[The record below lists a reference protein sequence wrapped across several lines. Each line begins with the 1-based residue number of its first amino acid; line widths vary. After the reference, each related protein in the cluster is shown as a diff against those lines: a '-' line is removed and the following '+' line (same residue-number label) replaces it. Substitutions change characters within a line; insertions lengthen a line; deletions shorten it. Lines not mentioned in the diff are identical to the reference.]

1 MKAEYAP
8 FKVQEV
14 VDLLGRFHTHLGPYL
29 IIGARM
35 AEIAIER
42 LGFDPFKMKAIVYTG
57 ITPPLSCM
65 IDGIQFISG
74 CTLGKGN
81 IQVEDG
87 GIPEAKFIKDDKT
100 ILFRLLKHPD
110 LKGLETKEV
119 RQVALEYA
127 EMPIEDFLEILE

>member
-42 LGFDPFKMKAIVYTG
+42 LGFDPFKMKA
-57 ITPPLSCM
+57 
-65 IDGIQFISG
+65 
-74 CTLGKGN
+74 
-81 IQVEDG
+81 
-87 GIPEAKFIKDDKT
+87 
-100 ILFRLLKHPD
+100 
-110 LKGLETKEV
+110 
-119 RQVALEYA
+119 
-127 EMPIEDFLEILE
+127 